1 MHRFFASLAL
11 AILVLPPL
19 PSPDHAAATVDGAR
33 VDSESGW
40 TWPIVPVR
48 VARPFDPPESPY
60 GAGHR
65 GIDLAAASGAVVD
78 APTSGVIVFAG
89 VVAGRGVVTIDRGDG
104 YLVSLE
110 PVSID
115 ELTPGTRVT
124 VGEPFAIVA
133 HGGHARDGEVHI
145 GIRLNGAYVDPS
157 LLLGA
162 LPRAVLLPCCA
173 ARPPLMG

>member
-1 MHRFFASLAL
+1 MHRLFASLVL
-11 AILVLPPL
+11 AILVLSPL
-19 PSPDHAAATVDGAR
+19 PPQERAAATVDGAEA
-33 VDSESGW
+33 DSGSGW
-40 TWPIVPVR
+40 MWPIAPVR
-48 VARPFDPPESPY
+48 VARPFDPPENPY

-65 GIDLAAASGAVVD
+65 GIDLAAAPGTAVD
-78 APTSGVIVFAG
+78 APTTGVIVFAG

-115 ELTPGTRVT
+115 ELTPGTSVT
-124 VGEPFAIVA
+124 AGKPLTVVA
-133 HGGHARDGEVHI
+133 LGGHAREGEVHI
-145 GIRLNGAYVDPS
+145 GIRRNGEYVDPS

-173 ARPPLMG
+173 ARAPRMG